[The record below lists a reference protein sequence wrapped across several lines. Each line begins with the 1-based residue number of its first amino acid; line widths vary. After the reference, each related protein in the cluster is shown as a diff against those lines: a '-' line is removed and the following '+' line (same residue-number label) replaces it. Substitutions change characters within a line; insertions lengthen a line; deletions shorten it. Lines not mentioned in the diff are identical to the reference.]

1 VEEKKPLLEDE
12 IDLTKA
18 DTIKRCQGLDGSPA
32 CEGLL

>member
-18 DTIKRCQGLDGSPA
+18 DTIKRSQGLMDHPPWT
-32 CEGLL
+32 